1 MADAFAAN
9 DVARLDFNGA
19 DAGTTF
25 TDTCSAPH
33 TFTGGTGA
41 TTSTVNKKYGTA
53 SLLLTGASTAY
64 ISSVTSAD
72 WNMGSGDFCHDTW
85 FFPTTLTNVA
95 STIASIEGGGV
106 MHINMQA
113 LANGGVSAQIVVG
126 GVTKTLLS
134 ATGILLV
141 NRWYH
146 IALVRSGVN
155 AYLYLNGSVVA
166 SDATLSTTAV
176 DFSSDTLNIGGSP
189 ISTVSSAFVGRID
202 QHRVTKG
209 QARYT
214 TPFNLPIDNFNAI
227 SSAMTTVTL
236 GPNTK
241 QVTAT
246 NETNWESQHA
256 AVTAAIVALGWTVYD
271 YQHRNGNSLM
281 IYRCLNK
288 DGTSYKYAFLNFDRS
303 NMMIHLGCCESWDLS
318 TKAMVN
324 EAYQGVRN
332 NRMGINLTN
341 CDIVIF
347 GNARYLGIQ
356 TYLINSPSESNFV
369 FEFER
374 EAAEDTAAAGV
385 PCWGSWNSTMQGPVN
400 AVNYCYG
407 MLMVPRTKD
416 GRTGTAANKYQ
427 TVVSAIGAWGSM
439 GGSQAPSVYLIANMA
454 RHGWDNTKKL
464 VTTFK
469 LIDNDN
475 AGQTTV
481 HGRIFGWKMVPP
493 LGNPMDTVTFPVDSD
508 GFFSAGGT
516 NTTHYLLDAQN
527 GLYQNRA
534 AMGGFSPTSSS
545 YATSSNT
552 TPSAMCF
559 TGQFIYVTGATGLFK
574 CDVVGGTFS
583 QVQSGTITGVTH
595 DVCFDGRYVYV
606 TTTTGVARVEVQ
618 NSDAVTTLTLG
629 TGGLSSICYDGN
641 GRLYA
646 SQRTASTTPSIYA
659 IDTGSFTQVGSTM
672 TMAAGRVTAAIV
684 KSLVSDGQN
693 QITGVYCNTTTAA
706 DCNFAAVSMSNYS
719 TTWYSLSPTIPN
731 ALTNDC
737 IGVTFLGG
745 LYLINSVGTGGAGT
759 IYGAAIVVNSSGLTQ
774 RPLST
779 ALIQATTAQVN
790 YGRYTGWHTAMQSGF
805 WYHNTVNVGSNNL
818 IYSMQEYGWVAYE
831 TGTQVAT
838 VTAYNTNFGDIAPG
852 ISPKIGLYTG
862 NSFFTIT
869 SDNVLHQMRNNLKGI
884 TNSGTAI
891 AQFAILK

>member
-53 SLLLTGASTAY
+53 SMLLTGVSTAY

-85 FFPTTLTNVA
+85 FFPTALTNVA

-236 GPNTK
+236 GPNTR

-324 EAYQGVRN
+324 E
-332 NRMGINLTN
+332 
-341 CDIVIF
+341 D
-347 GNARYLGIQ
+347 
-356 TYLINSPSESNFV
+356 
-369 FEFER
+369 
-374 EAAEDTAAAGV
+374 
-385 PCWGSWNSTMQGPVN
+385 
-400 AVNYCYG
+400 
-407 MLMVPRTKD
+407 
-416 GRTGTAANKYQ
+416 
-427 TVVSAIGAWGSM
+427 
-439 GGSQAPSVYLIANMA
+439 
-454 RHGWDNTKKL
+454 
-464 VTTFK
+464 
-469 LIDNDN
+469 
-475 AGQTTV
+475 
-481 HGRIFGWKMVPP
+481 
-493 LGNPMDTVTFPVDSD
+493 
-508 GFFSAGGT
+508 
-516 NTTHYLLDAQN
+516 
-527 GLYQNRA
+527 
-534 AMGGFSPTSSS
+534 
-545 YATSSNT
+545 
-552 TPSAMCF
+552 
-559 TGQFIYVTGATGLFK
+559 
-574 CDVVGGTFS
+574 
-583 QVQSGTITGVTH
+583 
-595 DVCFDGRYVYV
+595 
-606 TTTTGVARVEVQ
+606 
-618 NSDAVTTLTLG
+618 
-629 TGGLSSICYDGN
+629 
-641 GRLYA
+641 
-646 SQRTASTTPSIYA
+646 
-659 IDTGSFTQVGSTM
+659 
-672 TMAAGRVTAAIV
+672 
-684 KSLVSDGQN
+684 
-693 QITGVYCNTTTAA
+693 
-706 DCNFAAVSMSNYS
+706 
-719 TTWYSLSPTIPN
+719 
-731 ALTNDC
+731 
-737 IGVTFLGG
+737 
-745 LYLINSVGTGGAGT
+745 
-759 IYGAAIVVNSSGLTQ
+759 
-774 RPLST
+774 
-779 ALIQATTAQVN
+779 
-790 YGRYTGWHTAMQSGF
+790 
-805 WYHNTVNVGSNNL
+805 
-818 IYSMQEYGWVAYE
+818 
-831 TGTQVAT
+831 
-838 VTAYNTNFGDIAPG
+838 
-852 ISPKIGLYTG
+852 
-862 NSFFTIT
+862 
-869 SDNVLHQMRNNLKGI
+869 
-884 TNSGTAI
+884 
-891 AQFAILK
+891 